1 MFYSVFRLISLAC
14 MTSHCTSC
22 VSRVCQVCDLGYG
35 LSTNS
40 LCETCPNNC
49 YQCTYSSTCEECNSP
64 YFLYQSWCLPACP
77 TRTFSSNNKCQGKED
92 FSLFILIFPRMPTL
106 LLFMCFFTILPNL
119 WSRLYLIKLSM
130 CFPSFLSKDWGKSY
144 SSSCIGC
151 SRNQQCC
158 QYWKCSFSPDST
170 RLENST
176 KHTLLESLC
185 HWWARSGLSNMGN
198 RTHFMGSSEC
208 HHQIR
213 SLRDITRTICSIW
226 YWFIIFSKFLGYSHD
241 YPAQF
246 SYTRHILC
254 NSEVNWRS

>member
-1 MFYSVFRLISLAC
+1 LENAGDQLGACVGTAGDINNDGFHDIIVGAPFANTNQGKAYIIHSGIFYSVFRLISLVY

-119 WSRLYLIKLSM
+119 
-130 CFPSFLSKDWGKSY
+130 
-144 SSSCIGC
+144 
-151 SRNQQCC
+151 
-158 QYWKCSFSPDST
+158 
-170 RLENST
+170 
-176 KHTLLESLC
+176 
-185 HWWARSGLSNMGN
+185 
-198 RTHFMGSSEC
+198 
-208 HHQIR
+208 
-213 SLRDITRTICSIW
+213 
-226 YWFIIFSKFLGYSHD
+226 
-241 YPAQF
+241 
-246 SYTRHILC
+246 
-254 NSEVNWRS
+254 